1 MTLDHG
7 ESFYLGIYIDTEK
20 CSPVGNYELGIAYY
34 DCFGYRY
41 MQTFDLIVEQE
52 KDGSYVSRLD
62 YVSRKAMIADPAS
75 SIRLRLTTFEYGK
88 CCPALCAN

>member
-41 MQTFDLIVEQE
+41 MQTFDLIVERE

-62 YVSRKAMIADPAS
+62 CVSRKAMIADPAS
-75 SIRLRLTTFEYGK
+75 T
-88 CCPALCAN
+88 N

>member
-41 MQTFDLIVEQE
+41 MQTFDLIVERE
-52 KDGSYVSRLD
+52 KDGS
-62 YVSRKAMIADPAS
+62 
-75 SIRLRLTTFEYGK
+75 
-88 CCPALCAN
+88 

>member
-41 MQTFDLIVEQE
+41 MQTFDLIVEREKGRFLRFQVGLCKQE
-52 KDGSYVSRLD
+52 GHDCR
-62 YVSRKAMIADPAS
+62 S
-75 SIRLRLTTFEYGK
+75 SLFELGFG
-88 CCPALCAN
+88 